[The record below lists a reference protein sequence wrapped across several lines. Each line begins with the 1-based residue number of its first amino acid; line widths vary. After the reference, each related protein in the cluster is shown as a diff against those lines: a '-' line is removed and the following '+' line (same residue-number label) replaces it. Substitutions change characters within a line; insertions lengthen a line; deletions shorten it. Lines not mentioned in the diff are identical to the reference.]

1 MTKILGIPLGWIM
14 YGIYS
19 FCKDYGISLILFALL
34 TKLILLPLSVKSMH
48 NNAKMRALNP
58 KIEKLKK
65 SYANNPQKFQ
75 EEQMKLFNEEGVNQF
90 SGCLPLLIQFP
101 ILFGIVDVVYKPLKH
116 ILRFSPET
124 IEKATEILNSIPG
137 LDKTSQ
143 SYAELE
149 IVKYASDPQYQHYF
163 KGIGDSFIEKISE
176 FHSNGMFLGF
186 IDLESKADFHPS
198 VWTAGAVA
206 LIVIPIIT
214 GLINLIT
221 TIVSQ
226 IQQKKT
232 NPSAASM
239 GGSMN
244 VMMYGMSIFYI
255 WMTFKFPSGAAFYWA
270 VSGLFGLIQTI
281 SLNAYYTNER
291 CAVILEKDK
300 EKNKDKKPGFMQRLM
315 EQQQEML
322 AQQNGNSPASNTVK
336 SSKGDY
342 SKSELNEINRKAI
355 NEARKRMAEKYGDEY
370 SEDEN

>member
-1 MTKILGIPLGWIM
+1 MTRILGIPLGWIM

-34 TKLILLPLSVKSMH
+34 TKLILLPLSIKNM
-48 NNAKMRALNP
+48 NNTAKMRALNP
-58 KIEKLKK
+58 KIEIIKK
-65 SYANNPQKFQ
+65 SYANNPQRIQ

-116 ILRFSPET
+116 ILHMDSDMITRAS
-124 IEKATEILNSIPG
+124 EILKNIPDF
-137 LDKTSQ
+137 DKTSRA
-143 SYAELE
+143 YEELA

-163 KGIGDSFIEKISE
+163 ESLGEPFLSKISK

-186 IDLESKADFHPS
+186 IDLGSKADFHPE

-206 LIVIPIIT
+206 LIIIPIIT
-214 GLINLIT
+214 GIINLIT
-221 TIVSQ
+221 TIVTQ
-226 IQQKKT
+226 RQQKKM
-232 NPSAASM
+232 NPGAASM

-244 VMMYGMSIFYI
+244 AMMYGMSIFYI

-270 VSGLFGLIQTI
+270 VSGFLGLVQTLI
-281 SLNAYYTNER
+281 LNSYYTKER
-291 CAVILEKDK
+291 CEEILARDK
-300 EKNKDKKPGFMQRLM
+300 EKNKNKKPGFMQRLM

-322 AQQNGNSPASNTVK
+322 AQQNGTTQAPVK
-336 SSKGDY
+336 LNKNGDH
-342 SKSELNEINRKAI
+342 SKSELNELNRKAI

-370 SEDEN
+370 SED

>member
-1 MTKILGIPLGWIM
+1 MTKILGVPLGWIM

-58 KIEKLKK
+58 KLEKLKK

-116 ILRFSPET
+116 ILRLSPDV
-124 IEKATEILNSIPG
+124 ISRASEILKNIPG
-137 LDKTSQ
+137 IDNTSQ
-143 SYAELE
+143 AYEELE

-163 KGIGDSFIEKISE
+163 AELGESFIAKISK

-186 IDLESKADFHPS
+186 IDLGSKADFHPS

-206 LIVIPIIT
+206 LIIIPIFT
-214 GLINLIT
+214 GLINLVS

-226 IQQKKT
+226 AQQKKT

-239 GGSMN
+239 GSGMN

-270 VSGLFGLIQTI
+270 VSGLFGLIQTV
-281 SLNAYYTNER
+281 SMNAYYTNER

-322 AQQNGNSPASNTVK
+322 AQQNGNGSASNAVK
-336 SSKGDY
+336 LNKGDF

-370 SEDEN
+370 SEEEN